1 MHRVFC
7 SFIILTAATAVSAV
21 GQDDLPQPGTRGAT
35 GAPAATK
42 PPPGLETAKKQV
54 SYAVGYDFG
63 ASLRGGEA
71 DLDPR
76 ALARGVVEGL
86 TGKKSLFTDE
96 QLGELLTNFEEQMR
110 ARQGAR
116 MKVAASENLKSATAF
131 LAENGKQKGIKS
143 TKSGL
148 QYQVIKAGK
157 GPRPTAKDVVR
168 VHYHGT
174 HLDGSVFDSSVE
186 RKEPA
191 QFGVGQ
197 VIDGWTE
204 ALQLMRVGDKWK
216 LFIPPDQGYGAEGTP
231 GGPIGPNEVL
241 VFEVELLAIVKP

>member
-7 SFIILTAATAVSAV
+7 SFIILITATAASAV

-54 SYAVGYDFG
+54 SYAVGYDIG
-63 ASLRGGEA
+63 AGLRGGEE
-71 DLDPR
+71 DLDPEV
-76 ALARGVVEGL
+76 LARGVVEGL
-86 TGKKSLFTDE
+86 TGKKSPFTDE
-96 QLGELLTNFEEQMR
+96 QLGQLIISFERQMR
-110 ARQGAR
+110 ARQSAY
-116 MKVAASENLKSATAF
+116 NLKSATAF
-131 LAENGKQKGIKS
+131 LAANGKQKGIKS

-174 HLDGSVFDSSVE
+174 HLDGSVFDSSVQ

-197 VIDGWTE
+197 VIPGWTE